1 MSGSDLRDVAEGTV
15 VKMSKEVPVD
25 DDLLVLS
32 ESWPATTID
41 GEPGIV
47 SGIMAVSRS
56 PAGEFQLNLAV
67 GPAGARPEKCDHV
80 EFVLS
85 AENARAL
92 REVLSP

>member
-1 MSGSDLRDVAEGTV
+1 MSDDAA
-15 VKMSKEVPVD
+15 MD

-32 ESWPATTID
+32 EPWPATTID

-47 SGIMAVSRS
+47 NGIMGVSRS
-56 PAGEFQLNLAV
+56 PGGEFLLNLAV
-67 GPAGARPEKCDHV
+67 GRTGAPAEERHHV